1 MTTEL
6 TTKNAKALIAS
17 EGAEL
22 KSLVIGGR
30 EIMWCGD
37 PAFWGKTSPVL
48 FPAIG
53 NVKNNKTI
61 IDGKEISLTKHG
73 FARDNTFTTVR
84 KNSNSLILQYKYA
97 PVKNGYPYSVELCLQ
112 YNLFDDRI
120 EICYSVFNPGFHS
133 IPFCIGAHPA
143 IACDDLDNCTLVFEK
158 REKAST
164 PVMDLD
170 TRLFRSKERIQR
182 LDGSSKLPLSYDMFD
197 NDVVYFDNIKS
208 RAVKLVQ
215 GKKTLACIAFEG
227 FETLGLWTPAGKRA
241 GFICIEPWCGSDDYD
256 DDSGIFKEKKG
267 IQILEGKK
275 FARYKMV
282 ISAQ

>member
-1 MTTEL
+1 MMFEL
-6 TTKNAKALIAS
+6 KTHNSKAVISS

-30 EIMWCGD
+30 EIMWCAD

-53 NVKNNKTI
+53 NVKNNKTVI
-61 IDGKEISLTKHG
+61 GGKEVSLSKHG
-73 FARDNTFTTVR
+73 FARDNTFSVIR
-84 KNSNSLILQYKYA
+84 KSGNSLVLAYNYT
-97 PVKNGYPYSVELCLQ
+97 PVEGKYPYNVQLALQ

-120 EICYSVFNPGFHS
+120 EIGYSVYNPGNDS
-133 IPFCIGAHPA
+133 ISFCIGAHPA
-143 IACDDLDNCTLVFEK
+143 IACNDLDNCTLVFEK

-164 PVMDLD
+164 PVMDLE
-170 TRLFRSKERIQR
+170 TRLFRSKDRIQR
-182 LDGSSKLPLSYDMFD
+182 LNGSSKLPLSYDMFD

-208 RAVKLVQ
+208 RAVKLIE
-215 GKKTLACIAFEG
+215 GRKTVAKIAFEG

-256 DDSGIFKEKKG
+256 DDSGIFEEKKG
-267 IQILEGKK
+267 IQILDGKS
-275 FARYKMV
+275 FARYKMT

>member
-6 TTKNAKALIAS
+6 KTGRSTAVIAS

-22 KSLVIGGR
+22 KSLVIDGR

-37 PAFWGKTSPVL
+37 PAYWGKTSPVL

-53 NVKNNKTI
+53 YVRNNKTI
-61 IDGKEISLTKHG
+61 IGGREVSLTKHG
-73 FARDNTFTTVR
+73 FARDNTFSAVR
-84 KNSNSLILQYKYA
+84 KSGNSLVLQYKYN
-97 PVKNGYPYSVELCLQ
+97 PVKNGYPYSVDLALQ

-120 EICYSVFNPGFHS
+120 EISYSVFNPNYDS

-143 IACDDLDNCTLVFEK
+143 IACDNLDNCTLVFEK

-170 TRLFRSKERIQR
+170 TRLFKSRERIER
-182 LDGSSKLPLSYDMFD
+182 LDGASKLPLSYDMFD

-208 RAVKLVQ
+208 RAVKLVE
-215 GKKTLACIAFEG
+215 GKKTLASIAFEG
-227 FETLGLWTPAGKRA
+227 FETLGLWTPAGKHA

-256 DDSGIFKEKKG
+256 DESGVFENKKG

-275 FARYKMV
+275 FARYKMT
-282 ISAQ
+282 ISAK

>member
-6 TTKNAKALIAS
+6 KTGNSSAVIAS

-30 EIMWCGD
+30 EIMWCAD

-53 NVKNNKTI
+53 NVRNNKTTI
-61 IDGKEISLTKHG
+61 GGKDVSLSKHG
-73 FARDNTFTTVR
+73 FARDNTFSVIR
-84 KNSNSLILQYKYA
+84 KSGNSLVLAYNYT
-97 PVKNGYPYSVELCLQ
+97 PVEGKYPYNVQLALQ

-120 EICYSVFNPGFHS
+120 EIGYSVYNPGNDS
-133 IPFCIGAHPA
+133 ISFCIGAHPA
-143 IACDDLDNCTLVFEK
+143 IACNDLDNCTLVFEK

-164 PVMDLD
+164 PVMDLE
-170 TRLFRSKERIQR
+170 TRLFRSKDRIQR
-182 LDGSSKLPLSYDMFD
+182 LNGSSKLPLSYDMFD

-208 RAVKLVQ
+208 RAVKLIE
-215 GKKTLACIAFEG
+215 GRKTVAKIAFEG

-241 GFICIEPWCGSDDYD
+241 GFICIEPWRGSDDYD
-256 DDSGIFKEKKG
+256 DDSGIFEEKKG
-267 IQILEGKK
+267 IQILGGKS
-275 FARYKMV
+275 FARYKMT

>member
-1 MTTEL
+1 MT
-6 TTKNAKALIAS
+6 I
-17 EGAEL
+17 
-22 KSLVIGGR
+22 
-30 EIMWCGD
+30 
-37 PAFWGKTSPVL
+37 
-48 FPAIG
+48 
-53 NVKNNKTI
+53 
-61 IDGKEISLTKHG
+61 H
-73 FARDNTFTTVR
+73 
-84 KNSNSLILQYKYA
+84 LQQYA
-97 PVKNGYPYSVELCLQ
+97 PVKNGYPYSVELSLQ

-182 LDGSSKLPLSYDMFD
+182 LDGSSKLPL
-197 NDVVYFDNIKS
+197 
-208 RAVKLVQ
+208 
-215 GKKTLACIAFEG
+215 
-227 FETLGLWTPAGKRA
+227 GLWTPAGKRA

>member
-6 TTKNAKALIAS
+6 KTGNSSAVIAS

-30 EIMWCGD
+30 EIMWCAD

-53 NVKNNKTI
+53 NVRNNKTTI
-61 IDGKEISLTKHG
+61 GGKDVSLSKHG
-73 FARDNTFTTVR
+73 FARDNTFSVIR
-84 KNSNSLILQYKYA
+84 KSGNSLVLAYNYT
-97 PVKNGYPYSVELCLQ
+97 PVEGKYPYNVQLALQ

-120 EICYSVFNPGFHS
+120 EIGYSVYNPGNDS
-133 IPFCIGAHPA
+133 ISFCIGAHPA

-164 PVMDLD
+164 PVMDLE
-170 TRLFRSKERIQR
+170 TRLFRSKDRIQR
-182 LDGSSKLPLSYDMFD
+182 LNGSSKLPLSYDMFD

-208 RAVKLVQ
+208 RAVKLIE
-215 GKKTLACIAFEG
+215 GRKTVAKIAFEG

-256 DDSGIFKEKKG
+256 DDSGIFEEKKG
-267 IQILEGKK
+267 IQILGGKS
-275 FARYKMV
+275 FARYKMT

>member
-6 TTKNAKALIAS
+6 YTKNSKAVIAS

-53 NVKNNKTI
+53 NVKNNKTVI
-61 IDGKEISLTKHG
+61 GGKEVSLSKHG
-73 FARDNTFTTVR
+73 FARNHTFTILR
-84 KNSNSLILQYKYA
+84 KSSNSLILQYKYA
-97 PVKNGYPYSVELCLQ
+97 PVKNGYPYNAYLSLQ

-120 EICYSVFNPGFHS
+120 EIGYSVLNPNYVS

-143 IACDDLDNCTLVFEK
+143 IACNNLDNCTLVFEK

-170 TRLFRSKERIQR
+170 TRLFRSKDRTER
-182 LDGSSKLPLSYDMFD
+182 LNGASKLPLSYDMFD
-197 NDVVYFDNIKS
+197 NDVVYFDSIKS
-208 RAVKLVQ
+208 RAVKLVE
-215 GKKTLACIAFEG
+215 GKKTLAKIAFEG

-256 DDSGIFKEKKG
+256 DDSGIFEEKKG
-267 IQILEGKK
+267 IQILGGQKS
-275 FARYKMV
+275 ARYKMT

>member
-6 TTKNAKALIAS
+6 KTGNSSAVIAS

-30 EIMWCGD
+30 EIMWCAD

-53 NVKNNKTI
+53 NVKNNKTVI
-61 IDGKEISLTKHG
+61 GGREVSLSKHG
-73 FARDNTFTTVR
+73 FARDNTFSVIR
-84 KNSNSLILQYKYA
+84 KSGNSLVLSYNYT
-97 PVKNGYPYSVELCLQ
+97 PVKGQYPYNVQLALQ

-120 EICYSVFNPGFHS
+120 EIGYSVYNPGYDS

-143 IACDDLDNCTLVFEK
+143 IACENLDNCTLVFEK

-164 PVMDLD
+164 PVMDLE
-170 TRLFRSKERIQR
+170 TRLFRSKDRIQR
-182 LDGSSKLPLSYDMFD
+182 LDGSSKLQLNYDMFD

-208 RAVKLVQ
+208 RAVKLVE
-215 GKKTLACIAFEG
+215 GKKTLASIAFEG

-256 DDSGIFKEKKG
+256 DDSGIFEEKKG
-267 IQILEGKK
+267 IQVLGGKK
-275 FARYKMV
+275 FARYKLT

>member
-6 TTKNAKALIAS
+6 KTGNSSAVIAS

-22 KSLVIGGR
+22 KSLIIGGR
-30 EIMWCGD
+30 EIMWCAD

-53 NVKNNKTI
+53 NVKNNKTTI
-61 IDGKEISLTKHG
+61 GGKEVSLSKHG
-73 FARDNTFTTVR
+73 FARDNTFSVIG
-84 KNSNSLILQYKYA
+84 KSGNSVILAYNYT
-97 PVKNGYPYSVELCLQ
+97 PVEGKYPYSVQLALQ

-120 EICYSVFNPGFHS
+120 EISYSVYNPGYDS

-143 IACDDLDNCTLVFEK
+143 IACNNLDNCTVVFEK

-164 PVMDLD
+164 PVMDLE
-170 TRLFRSKERIQR
+170 TRLFRSKDRIQR
-182 LDGSSKLPLSYDMFD
+182 LNGSSKLPLSYDMFD

-208 RAVKLVQ
+208 RAVKLIE
-215 GKKTLACIAFEG
+215 GRKTVAKIAFEG

-256 DDSGIFKEKKG
+256 DDSGIFEEKKG
-267 IQILEGKK
+267 IQILDGKS
-275 FARYKMV
+275 FARYKMT

>member
-6 TTKNAKALIAS
+6 KTGRSTAVIAL

-22 KSLVIGGR
+22 KSLVIDGR

-37 PAFWGKTSPVL
+37 PAYWGKTSPVL

-53 NVKNNKTI
+53 NVRNNKTI
-61 IDGKEISLTKHG
+61 IGGREVSLTKHG
-73 FARDNTFTTVR
+73 FARDNTFSAVR
-84 KNSNSLILQYKYA
+84 KSGNSLVLQYKYN
-97 PVKNGYPYSVELCLQ
+97 PVKNGYPYSVDLALQ

-120 EICYSVFNPGFHS
+120 EISYSVFNPNYDS

-143 IACDDLDNCTLVFEK
+143 IACDNLDNCTLVFEK

-164 PVMDLD
+164 PVMD
-170 TRLFRSKERIQR
+170 
-182 LDGSSKLPLSYDMFD
+182 
-197 NDVVYFDNIKS
+197 
-208 RAVKLVQ
+208 
-215 GKKTLACIAFEG
+215 LACIAFEG

-256 DDSGIFKEKKG
+256 DDSGIFEEKKG
-267 IQILEGKK
+267 IQILDGKK
-275 FARYKMV
+275 FARYKMT
-282 ISAQ
+282 ISAK

>member
-6 TTKNAKALIAS
+6 KTGNSSAVIAS

-30 EIMWCGD
+30 EIMWCAD

-53 NVKNNKTI
+53 NVRNNKTTI
-61 IDGKEISLTKHG
+61 GGKDVSLSKHG
-73 FARDNTFTTVR
+73 FARDNTFSVIR
-84 KNSNSLILQYKYA
+84 KSGNSLVLAYNYT
-97 PVKNGYPYSVELCLQ
+97 PVEGKYPYNVQLALQ

-120 EICYSVFNPGFHS
+120 EIVYSVYNPGNDS
-133 IPFCIGAHPA
+133 ISFCIGAHPA
-143 IACDDLDNCTLVFEK
+143 IACNDLDNCTLVFEK

-164 PVMDLD
+164 PVMDLE
-170 TRLFRSKERIQR
+170 TRLFRSKDRIQR
-182 LDGSSKLPLSYDMFD
+182 LNGSSKLPLSYDMFD

-208 RAVKLVQ
+208 RAVKLIE
-215 GKKTLACIAFEG
+215 GRKTVAKIAFEG

-256 DDSGIFKEKKG
+256 DDSGIFEEKKG
-267 IQILEGKK
+267 IQILGGKS
-275 FARYKMV
+275 FARYKMT

>member
-6 TTKNAKALIAS
+6 TTKNAKAVIAS

-84 KNSNSLILQYKYA
+84 KKQQLA
-97 PVKNGYPYSVELCLQ
+97 
-112 YNLFDDRI
+112 
-120 EICYSVFNPGFHS
+120 HS
-133 IPFCIGAHPA
+133 AVQVR
-143 IACDDLDNCTLVFEK
+143 TREK
-158 REKAST
+158 R
-164 PVMDLD
+164 
-170 TRLFRSKERIQR
+170 
-182 LDGSSKLPLSYDMFD
+182 LS
-197 NDVVYFDNIKS
+197 
-208 RAVKLVQ
+208 L
-215 GKKTLACIAFEG
+215 
-227 FETLGLWTPAGKRA
+227 
-241 GFICIEPWCGSDDYD
+241 
-256 DDSGIFKEKKG
+256 
-267 IQILEGKK
+267 
-275 FARYKMV
+275 
-282 ISAQ
+282 

>member
-1 MTTEL
+1 MMFEL
-6 TTKNAKALIAS
+6 KTHNSKAVISS

-22 KSLVIGGR
+22 KSLVIGSR
-30 EIMWCGD
+30 EIMWCAD

-53 NVKNNKTI
+53 NVRNNKTTI
-61 IDGKEISLTKHG
+61 GGKDVSLSKHG
-73 FARDNTFTTVR
+73 FARDNTFSVIR
-84 KNSNSLILQYKYA
+84 KSGNSLVLAYNYT
-97 PVKNGYPYSVELCLQ
+97 PVEGKYPYNVQLALQ

-120 EICYSVFNPGFHS
+120 EIGYSVYNPGNDS
-133 IPFCIGAHPA
+133 ISFCIGAHPA
-143 IACDDLDNCTLVFEK
+143 IACNDLDNCTLVFEK

-164 PVMDLD
+164 PVMDLE
-170 TRLFRSKERIQR
+170 TRLFRSKDRIQR
-182 LDGSSKLPLSYDMFD
+182 LNGSSKLPLSYDMFD

-208 RAVKLVQ
+208 RAVKLIE
-215 GKKTLACIAFEG
+215 GRKTVAKIAFEG

-256 DDSGIFKEKKG
+256 DDSGIFEEKKG
-267 IQILEGKK
+267 IQILDGKS
-275 FARYKMV
+275 FARYKMT

>member
-6 TTKNAKALIAS
+6 KTGNSSAVIAS

-30 EIMWCGD
+30 EIMWCAD

-53 NVKNNKTI
+53 NVRNNKTTI
-61 IDGKEISLTKHG
+61 GGKDVSLSKHG
-73 FARDNTFTTVR
+73 FARDNTFSVIR
-84 KNSNSLILQYKYA
+84 KSGNSLVLAYNYT
-97 PVKNGYPYSVELCLQ
+97 PVEGKYPYNVQLALQ

-120 EICYSVFNPGFHS
+120 EIGYSVYNPGNDS
-133 IPFCIGAHPA
+133 ISFCIGAHPA

-164 PVMDLD
+164 PVMDLE
-170 TRLFRSKERIQR
+170 TRLFRSKDRIQR
-182 LDGSSKLPLSYDMFD
+182 LNGSSKLPLSYDMFD

-208 RAVKLVQ
+208 RAVKLIE
-215 GKKTLACIAFEG
+215 GRKTVAKIAFEG

-256 DDSGIFKEKKG
+256 DDSGVFEEKKG
-267 IQILEGKK
+267 IQILGGKK
-275 FARYKMV
+275 IARYKMT
-282 ISAQ
+282 ISAK

>member
-6 TTKNAKALIAS
+6 TTKNAKAVIAS

-84 KNSNSLILQYKYA
+84 KKQQLA
-97 PVKNGYPYSVELCLQ
+97 
-112 YNLFDDRI
+112 
-120 EICYSVFNPGFHS
+120 HS
-133 IPFCIGAHPA
+133 A
-143 IACDDLDNCTLVFEK
+143 VQ
-158 REKAST
+158 ST
-164 PVMDLD
+164 H
-170 TRLFRSKERIQR
+170 T
-182 LDGSSKLPLSYDMFD
+182 
-197 NDVVYFDNIKS
+197 
-208 RAVKLVQ
+208 A
-215 GKKTLACIAFEG
+215 KKTAILIASSLAYS
-227 FETLGLWTPAGKRA
+227 T
-241 GFICIEPWCGSDDYD
+241 ICLTTG
-256 DDSGIFKEKKG
+256 
-267 IQILEGKK
+267 
-275 FARYKMV
+275 
-282 ISAQ
+282 

>member
-6 TTKNAKALIAS
+6 KTGNSSAVIAS

-30 EIMWCGD
+30 EIMWCAD

-53 NVKNNKTI
+53 NVRNNKTTI
-61 IDGKEISLTKHG
+61 GGKDVSLSKHG
-73 FARDNTFTTVR
+73 FARDNTFSVIR
-84 KNSNSLILQYKYA
+84 KSGNSLVLAYNYT
-97 PVKNGYPYSVELCLQ
+97 PVEGKYPYNVQLALQ

-120 EICYSVFNPGFHS
+120 EIGYSVYNPGNDS
-133 IPFCIGAHPA
+133 ISFCIGAHPA
-143 IACDDLDNCTLVFEK
+143 IACNDLDNCTLVFEK

-164 PVMDLD
+164 PVMDLE
-170 TRLFRSKERIQR
+170 TRLFRSKDRIQR
-182 LDGSSKLPLSYDMFD
+182 LNGSSKLPLSYDMFD

-208 RAVKLVQ
+208 RAVKLIE
-215 GKKTLACIAFEG
+215 GRKTVAKIAFEG
-227 FETLGLWTPAGKRA
+227 FETLGLWTPTGKRA

-256 DDSGIFKEKKG
+256 DDSGIFEEKKG
-267 IQILEGKK
+267 IQILDGKS
-275 FARYKMV
+275 FARYKMT

>member
-1 MTTEL
+1 MMFEL
-6 TTKNAKALIAS
+6 KTHNSKAVISS

-30 EIMWCGD
+30 EIMWCAD

-53 NVKNNKTI
+53 NVKNNKTVI
-61 IDGKEISLTKHG
+61 GGKEVSLSKHG
-73 FARDNTFTTVR
+73 FARDNTFVTVR
-84 KNSNSLILQYKYA
+84 QSGNSLILAYNYTPIK
-97 PVKNGYPYSVELCLQ
+97 KSYPYSVQLALQ

-120 EICYSVFNPGFHS
+120 EIGYSVYNPGYDR

-143 IACDDLDNCTLVFEK
+143 IACNNLDNCTLVFEK

-164 PVMDLD
+164 PVMDLE
-170 TRLFRSKERIQR
+170 TRLFRSKDRIQR
-182 LDGSSKLPLSYDMFD
+182 LDGTTKLPLSYEMFD

-208 RAVKLVQ
+208 RAVKLTE
-215 GKKTLACIAFEG
+215 GKKTLASIAFEG

-256 DDSGIFKEKKG
+256 DDSGVFEEKKG
-267 IQILEGKK
+267 IQILGGKK
-275 FARYKMV
+275 IARYKMT
-282 ISAQ
+282 ISAK

>member
-6 TTKNAKALIAS
+6 KTGNSSAVIAS

-30 EIMWCGD
+30 EIMWCAD

-53 NVKNNKTI
+53 NVRNNKTTI
-61 IDGKEISLTKHG
+61 GGKDVSLSKHG
-73 FARDNTFTTVR
+73 FARDNTFSVIR
-84 KNSNSLILQYKYA
+84 KSGNSLVLAYNYT
-97 PVKNGYPYSVELCLQ
+97 PVEGKYPYNVQLALQ

-120 EICYSVFNPGFHS
+120 EIGYSVYNPGNDS
-133 IPFCIGAHPA
+133 ISFCIGAHPA
-143 IACDDLDNCTLVFEK
+143 IACNDLDNCTLVFEK

-164 PVMDLD
+164 PVMDLE
-170 TRLFRSKERIQR
+170 TRLFRSKDRIQR
-182 LDGSSKLPLSYDMFD
+182 LNGSSKLPLSYDMFD

-208 RAVKLVQ
+208 RAVKLIE
-215 GKKTLACIAFEG
+215 GRKTVAKIAFEG

-256 DDSGIFKEKKG
+256 DDSGIFEEKKG
-267 IQILEGKK
+267 IQILGGKS
-275 FARYKMV
+275 FARYKMT

>member
-6 TTKNAKALIAS
+6 KTGNSSAVIAS

-22 KSLVIGGR
+22 KSLVISGR
-30 EIMWCGD
+30 EIMWCAD

-53 NVKNNKTI
+53 NVRNNKTTI
-61 IDGKEISLTKHG
+61 GGKDVSLSKHG
-73 FARDNTFTTVR
+73 FARDNTFSVIR
-84 KNSNSLILQYKYA
+84 KSGNSLVLAYNYT
-97 PVKNGYPYSVELCLQ
+97 PVEGKYPYNVQLALQ

-120 EICYSVFNPGFHS
+120 EIGYSVYNPGNDS
-133 IPFCIGAHPA
+133 ISFCIGAHPA
-143 IACDDLDNCTLVFEK
+143 IACNDLDNCTLVFEK

-164 PVMDLD
+164 PVMDLE
-170 TRLFRSKERIQR
+170 TRLFRSKDRIQR
-182 LDGSSKLPLSYDMFD
+182 LNGSSKLPLSYDMFD

-208 RAVKLVQ
+208 RAVKLIE
-215 GKKTLACIAFEG
+215 GRKTVAKIAFEG

-256 DDSGIFKEKKG
+256 DDSGIFEEKKG
-267 IQILEGKK
+267 IQILGGKS
-275 FARYKMV
+275 FARYKMT

>member
-6 TTKNAKALIAS
+6 KTKNAKAVIAS

-73 FARDNTFTTVR
+73 FARDNTFTTVI
-84 KNSNSLILQYKYA
+84 KSGNSLILQYKYA

-120 EICYSVFNPGFHS
+120 EICYSVFNPEYHS

-143 IACDDLDNCTLVFEK
+143 IACDDLDNSRWYLKSVRK
-158 REKAST
+158 R
-164 PVMDLD
+164 
-170 TRLFRSKERIQR
+170 RLRLWILIQ
-182 LDGSSKLPLSYDMFD
+182 GCS
-197 NDVVYFDNIKS
+197 
-208 RAVKLVQ
+208 
-215 GKKTLACIAFEG
+215 E
-227 FETLGLWTPAGKRA
+227 
-241 GFICIEPWCGSDDYD
+241 
-256 DDSGIFKEKKG
+256 
-267 IQILEGKK
+267 
-275 FARYKMV
+275 ARNAYSV
-282 ISAQ
+282 LTARQSCR